1 MNNRRATYHANQA
14 ARHSARPT
22 LVGAD
27 GDKFIVSINGN
38 LKSVTMEELRQMA
51 EESNHVNGRS
61 K

>member
-14 ARHSARPT
+14 GRFTRPT
-22 LVGAD
+22 LIGAD
-27 GDKFIVSINGN
+27 GDKFIVSINGD
-38 LKSVTMEELRQMA
+38 LKRVTVEELREMA